1 MTKKAA
7 KKRKGRKEVI
17 LLKDLA
23 SRQDATWG
31 SEGILF
37 GQVVHPAE
45 EGPEK
50 RRPDR

>member
-1 MTKKAA
+1 MTRKAA
-7 KKRKGRKEVI
+7 KRRKGRKEVI

-23 SRQDATWG
+23 SRQDVMGG
-31 SEGILF
+31 SEEILF

-45 EGPEK
+45 EVPEK